1 MNVAGKCTAT
11 AVIAVAAVLAVSS
24 RAGLTSFHQT
34 PVNRLE
40 QLPRVMLWAW
50 ERRED
55 LSFIDPHKVGVA
67 YLAAT
72 LHLNGDRVVMRPRLQ
87 PLIVPRDT
95 VMVAVIR
102 IEADRMPAP
111 TMSQRQRADAAGTI
125 ARMAARSPAAL
136 QIDFDATRS
145 QRAFY
150 RDLLAD
156 LRNRLPPAM
165 PLSITALASWC
176 IYDDW
181 LADLPIDEAVPMLFR
196 MGADSAAI
204 DQFLRRGGD
213 FVPAFGRYS
222 VGLSTDEPARAVPAG
237 RRVYIFS
244 PHAWTD
250 ESAAMAMARVPQ

>member
-1 MNVAGKCTAT
+1 
-11 AVIAVAAVLAVSS
+11 VLAGA
-24 RAGLTSFHQT
+24 RAGLTSFHRT
-34 PVNRLE
+34 PVDRLGR
-40 QLPRVMLWAW
+40 LPHVMLWAW

-55 LSFIDPHKVGVA
+55 LSFIDPQKVGVA
-67 YLAAT
+67 YLAGT
-72 LHLNGDRVVMRPRLQ
+72 LHLSGDRALMRPRLQ
-87 PLIVPRDT
+87 PLIVPLDA

-111 TMSQRQRADAAGTI
+111 TMSLRQRADAARAI
-125 ARMAARSPAAL
+125 ARIADHSPAAI
-136 QIDFDATRS
+136 QIDFDATHS

-156 LRNRLPPAM
+156 VRGRIPPAM

-181 LADLPIDEAVPMLFR
+181 IGDLPIDEAVPMLFR

-204 DQFLRRGGD
+204 DQFLRRGAD
-213 FVPAFGRYS
+213 FAPALGRYS
-222 VGLSTDEPARAVPAG
+222 VGISTDEPSRAVPAG

-244 PHAWTD
+244 PHAWTP
-250 ESAAMAMARVPQ
+250 ESAAAAIAVVSQ